1 MENEERKREE
11 NFIHTFLFHLIINLT
26 SFNGKQQKDA
36 FFLLDFFF
44 SPQLHLNPNNNLHLS
59 SKNWGKKSKKKNI
72 SPRESFKYE
81 INMQSNE
88 SSFSTMHPKKE
99 FTTNVSLDE
108 INNRE
113 NHTTKNTSFQQRNLQ
128 TRQESGEKKKKIPI
142 LKISQKAKDNR
153 EAEDDK
159 PDNVDKK
166 ESLARDAPI
175 ADLAEP
181 SAGHPHAR
189 ARRLGAAAP
198 IGVSVLAAYG
208 VGAEAGDRA

>member
-1 MENEERKREE
+1 MRLTTAKIIQPR
-11 NFIHTFLFHLIINLT
+11 TPLFNKEIYKQ
-26 SFNGKQQKDA
+26 GKNQR
-36 FFLLDFFF
+36 
-44 SPQLHLNPNNNLHLS
+44 
-59 SKNWGKKSKKKNI
+59 KKK
-72 SPRESFKYE
+72 
-81 INMQSNE
+81 
-88 SSFSTMHPKKE
+88 
-99 FTTNVSLDE
+99 
-108 INNRE
+108 
-113 NHTTKNTSFQQRNLQ
+113 
-128 TRQESGEKKKKIPI
+128 PI

-153 EAEDDK
+153 EAEDEK

-181 SAGHPHAR
+181 SAGHPHGR